1 MLPERRSH
9 LGTWPVTY
17 RPRTKIGHQRPAIPF
32 SNPNRLIEP
41 RHVIAALFSPFQ
53 TCLASV
59 PNVLF
64 EPMTINVV
72 ACAFIARWII
82 LLDRDEYRRFAAFVF
97 SPACFARVTFA
108 SEAAL
113 CSFLEDVL
121 LCTLKARCKRVLDG
135 DSILKT
141 SYCHWTNLNT
151 SA

>member
-1 MLPERRSH
+1 
-9 LGTWPVTY
+9 
-17 RPRTKIGHQRPAIPF
+17 
-32 SNPNRLIEP
+32 
-41 RHVIAALFSPFQ
+41 
-53 TCLASV
+53 
-59 PNVLF
+59 
-64 EPMTINVV
+64 MTINVV

-97 SPACFARVTFA
+97 SPACVARVTFA

-113 CSFLEDVL
+113 YSFLEPRTEDVL